1 MDHPEPYRA
10 PTAEEAVSLYGDTV
24 YRLAYA
30 KTGSRADA
38 DDIYQEVFLRY
49 LRAKPALESA
59 NHAKAWFLRVTLNC
73 MKSFWGSPFRR
84 RSVPLDETMPGK
96 ESPRAAAWK
105 RM

>member
-38 DDIYQEVFLRY
+38 DD
-49 LRAKPALESA
+49 S
-59 NHAKAWFLRVTLNC
+59 
-73 MKSFWGSPFRR
+73 
-84 RSVPLDETMPGK
+84 
-96 ESPRAAAWK
+96 
-105 RM
+105 